1 MDNNQRKILEML
13 ADKKI
18 SVEEAERLMLL
29 VKPEEKIGGSSP
41 FSAGETP
48 AIKGIPK
55 YLRVVVRPG
64 NNAGPAEAETV
75 NIRVPIALVRAGMKL
90 TSLIP
95 PIAYS
100 RMDSA
105 LKEKGI
111 DFDLKNIKPEDIEEL
126 VEALGDMEIDVRDGK
141 QIVRVYA
148 E

>member
-18 SVEEAERLMLL
+18 SVDEAERLMEA
-29 VKPEEKIGGSSP
+29 VRTGEET
-41 FSAGETP
+41 GETASP
-48 AIKGIPK
+48 TAEPTRVIKGLPK

-64 NNAGPAEAETV
+64 ENASPKEAETV

-90 TSLIP
+90 TAVIP
-95 PIAYS
+95 PIVYS

-126 VEALGDMEIDVRDGK
+126 VQALGDTEIDIQDGK
-141 QIVRVYA
+141 QTVKVYA